1 MQFSEDII
9 IKPLMT
15 EKCMNLQD
23 QERKYSF
30 RVAEGANKIQIRKAI
45 EELFKVSV
53 ESVHVQRYMGKS
65 VTRRVRRSR
74 VMGRKPN
81 WKKAI
86 VTLKEGFDI
95 DFFKDVM

>member
-23 QERKYSF
+23 SLRKYSF

-53 ESVHVQRYMGKS
+53 ESVNIQRYMGKT

-74 VMGRKPN
+74 VIGRKPN

>member
-1 MQFSEDII
+1 MAFAEDII

-23 QERKYSF
+23 NERKYTF
-30 RVAEGANKIQIRKAI
+30 RVSEDANKIQIRKAV
-45 EELFKVSV
+45 EELFKVAV
-53 ESVHVQRYMGKS
+53 ESVRIQRCLGKT
-65 VTRRVRRSR
+65 VTRRIRRSR
-74 VMGRKPN
+74 VTGRKPN

-86 VTLKEGFDI
+86 VTLKEGFEI

>member
-30 RVAEGANKIQIRKAI
+30 CVVPGANKIQIRKAV
-45 EELFKVSV
+45 EELFKVAV
-53 ESVHVQRYMGKS
+53 KSVHVQNYLGKG

-74 VMGRKPN
+74 VSGRKPN

-86 VTLKEGFDI
+86 VTLREGHDI

>member
-53 ESVHVQRYMGKS
+53 ESVHIQRYMGKS
-65 VTRRVRRSR
+65 VMRRVRRSR
-74 VMGRKPN
+74 VIGRKPN

>member
-53 ESVHVQRYMGKS
+53 ESVNIQRYMGKS